1 MCRIVLVITIKN
13 ERKLLRQNILYHHY
27 LGVEH
32 FYIFFDGTNDG
43 SEETILDLPYVSRMS
58 SIQPYLYEGHNEIKE
73 FLENH
78 SEHHVARQCL
88 NVYHVQQIS
97 KKAGY
102 DWLISLDA
110 DEMLCVDLQ
119 HSYPRQLID
128 FFMGIDH
135 DIEMV
140 RFSTFE
146 IVQQKGN
153 FTNIFEEATLFK
165 KPGAKLKHKVYDP
178 STNKILKLRG
188 FYGQTMGKA
197 AIRTNIPAKHR
208 TTHKFVR
215 LDDSDLRRTWQGY
228 CLHYYGYDFEDFI
241 KKYQN
246 FRYHPDTWIS
256 GNNVEYIKLL
266 WRNMVNR
273 SDMSDEEMRNYY
285 ERWVL
290 YQAKE
295 ISKLSR
301 NKFLGVLPKE
311 PQLMEIHSV
320 RNAFLNMHS

>member
-1 MCRIVLVITIKN
+1 MCKIALVITIKN

-32 FYIFFDGTNDG
+32 FYIFFDGTDDG
-43 SEETILDLPYVSRMS
+43 SEETILDLPYVSRFC
-58 SIQPYLYEGHNEIKE
+58 SIQPNLYEGQTEIKE
-73 FLENH
+73 FIDNH

-88 NVYHVQQIS
+88 NVYHIQQIV

-110 DEMLCVDLQ
+110 DELICVDLQ
-119 HSYPRQLID
+119 HSYPKQLID
-128 FFMGIDH
+128 FLMGIDPE
-135 DIEMV
+135 IEMV

-146 IVQQKGN
+146 IVQQKGPYKN
-153 FTNIFEEATLFK
+153 VFEEATLFK
-165 KPGAKLKHKVYDP
+165 KPGAKLMHKVYDP
-178 STNKILKLRG
+178 SKNKIFKVKS
-188 FYGQTMGKA
+188 FYGQSMGKA
-197 AIRTNIPAKHR
+197 AIRTNVPAKHR

-215 LDDSDLRRTWQGY
+215 LDEMDLERTWQGY
-228 CLHYYGYDFEDFI
+228 CLHYYGYDFDDFI

-256 GNNVEYIKLL
+256 GNSVEYIKRL
-266 WRNMVNR
+266 WRDMVNQ
-273 SDMSDEEMRNYY
+273 SDISEEEMRAYY

-290 YQAKE
+290 YQSKE

-301 NKFLGVLPKE
+301 NKLLGVLPRE
-311 PQLMEIHSV
+311 PLVMEILSV
-320 RNAFLNMHS
+320 RNAFLDMLS